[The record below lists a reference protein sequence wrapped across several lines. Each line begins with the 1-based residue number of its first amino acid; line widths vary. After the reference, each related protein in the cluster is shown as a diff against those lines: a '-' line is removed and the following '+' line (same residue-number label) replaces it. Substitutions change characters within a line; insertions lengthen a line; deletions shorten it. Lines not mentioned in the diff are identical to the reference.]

1 MECHVSSYR
10 SALVA
15 VPPIGLLRFAAV
27 LPRLLC
33 ARQFPFLGL
42 HWLQQCGQFVP
53 QLAAL
58 VHGRSSSV
66 HSGCVLLAV
75 RWPPDLPPTAKLAF
89 PFAVGNL
96 SAGIPLRLDRIR
108 NASPVAA
115 GQPKYLA
122 LEKVSEPR
130 YSILADCLPTICG
143 VVRRFLAVAALV
155 PTRK

>member
-33 ARQFPFLGL
+33 ARQFPYLGL

-66 HSGCVLLAV
+66 PSGCVLLPV
-75 RWPPDLPPTAKLAF
+75 RWPPDLPSTAKLVF
-89 PFAVGNL
+89 PFAAGNL
-96 SAGIPLRLDRIR
+96 SAGIPLRLGRIR
-108 NASPVAA
+108 SAGPIAV

-122 LEKVSEPR
+122 LEKASEAR
-130 YSILADCLPTICG
+130 
-143 VVRRFLAVAALV
+143 
-155 PTRK
+155 

>member
-33 ARQFPFLGL
+33 ARQFPYLGL

-58 VHGRSSSV
+58 VRGRSSSV

-75 RWPPDLPPTAKLAF
+75 RWPPDLPPTAKSVF

-96 SAGIPLRLDRIR
+96 HTGIQLTIVRIS
-108 NASPVAA
+108 NNYAITS
-115 GQPKYLA
+115 GGLKFLA
-122 LEKVSEPR
+122 LKNATEPR
-130 YSILADCLPTICG
+130 
-143 VVRRFLAVAALV
+143 
-155 PTRK
+155 